1 MNRSGGAVSVA
12 VIVPTPE
19 LLKQMLQEK
28 PRCWTWVAF
37 ASVLFQRWAVLE
49 PRKVQQVLAP
59 PVESAGERKAASA
72 VAQFMVQR
80 VREIDD
86 IAREMGAYLK
96 TPTFTAAFGA
106 SGDEHDADA
115 VGIIQAA
122 NDLGDHY
129 DRLLTLAEECRRYSV
144 PDQYAELAR
153 DCVRFAN
160 QHLQEFGG
168 FVNDVLELL
177 EDQQKQA
184 MFGRNLLPANQLRIW
199 TTTDDQLIWSILDRV
214 RAIDTG

>member
-1 MNRSGGAVSVA
+1 MNRSGGAISVA

-19 LLKQMLQEK
+19 LLKQMLLEK
-28 PRCWTWVAF
+28 PPCWTWAAF

-49 PRKVQQVLAP
+49 ERKIEQVLGS
-59 PVESAGERKAASA
+59 PVQPTGELKTGLE
-72 VAQFMVQR
+72 VAKFIAQR
-80 VREIDD
+80 MRDIDD
-86 IAREMGAYLK
+86 IVREAGGYLK
-96 TPTFTAAFGA
+96 APTFTAAFGA

-129 DRLLTLAEECRRYSV
+129 EHLLRLAEECRRYSV
-144 PDQYAELAR
+144 PDQYTELAH

-160 QHLQEFGG
+160 QPLQEFGR

-177 EDQQKQA
+177 EDQQKRVMLGQDLIQA
-184 MFGRNLLPANQLRIW
+184 DYLQIW
-199 TTTDDQLIWSILDRV
+199 TTTDDRLIWSILDRIQEI
-214 RAIDTG
+214 AKA